1 MKVGLVGA
9 TGMIGSRILDELAAR
24 EHLVAAIARNPSK
37 VPGYTTVIACCGDIF
52 KPDTIL
58 SHIIDYDVLISA
70 LSPDLKDLDSFV
82 EAQKNLVYIAEKSGV
97 RKLIVI
103 GGAGSLKNHSGSKLM
118 ESPLFP
124 ESWKGVASVHERALQ
139 VYRDLKGQSF
149 TWTSVSPAA
158 MISPGERTG
167 KYRLSLD
174 ETLVVDDNGNSSISA
189 EDLAVLVVDLVEN
202 DAYRNMRLASGY

>member
-1 MKVGLVGA
+1 MKVGLIGA

-24 EHLVAAIARNPSK
+24 EHLVAAIARDPSK
-37 VPGYTTVIACCGDIF
+37 VPGYTTVIACFGDIF
-52 KPDTIL
+52 KPETVL
-58 SHIIDYDVLISA
+58 SHILDYDVLISA
-70 LSPDLKDLDSFV
+70 LAPDLKDLDSFV
-82 EAQKNLVYIAEKSGV
+82 EAQRNLVYIAEKSRV

-118 ESPLFP
+118 DSPLFP

-139 VYRDLKGQSF
+139 VYKDLKGQSF

-189 EDLAVLVVDLVEN
+189 EDIAVLVVDLVEN
-202 DAYRNMRLASGY
+202 DAYANMRLASGN